1 MSGDPELFQLSTSRC
16 AATTTACPSIRNLAA
31 TGDLRMT
38 VVQGLCKTSLIQKK
52 YKQPSLGAEGILCQL
67 LIYFTTKTENL
78 ARLAMLAMLAMLTM
92 LFTRIITGS
101 ARRTLCAFTGKAS
114 VGVN

>member
-1 MSGDPELFQLSTSRC
+1 MSGDPELFQLPTPRC
-16 AATTTACPSIRNLAA
+16 AGTTTACPSIRNLAA
-31 TGDLRMT
+31 TGDLKMT

-52 YKQPSLGAEGILCQL
+52 YKQPSLGVEGILCQL
-67 LIYFTTKTENL
+67 LFYFTTKNEN
-78 ARLAMLAMLAMLTM
+78 LAMLAMLAM